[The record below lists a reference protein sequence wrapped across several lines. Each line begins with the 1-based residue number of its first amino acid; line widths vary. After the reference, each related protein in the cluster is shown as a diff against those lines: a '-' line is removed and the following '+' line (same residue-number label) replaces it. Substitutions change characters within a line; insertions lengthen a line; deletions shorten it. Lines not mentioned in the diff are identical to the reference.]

1 MLFDEKND
9 YEFISESIYNKQT
22 KDIENGDATI
32 EKSICIFY
40 REEDNIVKK
49 EIFNKEDII
58 NDKNILVKY
67 YIERIKLKDQFIFN
81 TPDVGDAYHIYN
93 LGYFFISDFAELMS
107 KESKEEYRK
116 LFLEYDKSYQNM
128 KFPFNDYDFLTK
140 TI

>member
-1 MLFDEKND
+1 
-9 YEFISESIYNKQT
+9 
-22 KDIENGDATI
+22 
-32 EKSICIFY
+32 
-40 REEDNIVKK
+40 
-49 EIFNKEDII
+49 
-58 NDKNILVKY
+58 VKY

-93 LGYFFISDFAELMS
+93 LCYFFISDFAELMS